1 MESQE
6 LSINDF
12 LKSLEEMD
20 EALAKNDV
28 NAVTKKVHECI
39 AKIKATEYCTRVF
52 KIDDE
57 KLEN

>member
-20 EALAKNDV
+20 EALAKNDI
-28 NAVTKKVHECI
+28 NSVTKKVHECI
-39 AKIKATEYCTRVF
+39 FKIKSF
-52 KIDDE
+52 DQKSIGN
-57 KLEN
+57 EN